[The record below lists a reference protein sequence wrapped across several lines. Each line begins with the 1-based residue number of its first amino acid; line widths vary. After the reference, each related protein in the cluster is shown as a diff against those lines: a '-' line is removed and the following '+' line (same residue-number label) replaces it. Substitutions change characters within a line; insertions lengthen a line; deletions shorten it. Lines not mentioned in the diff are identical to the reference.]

1 MIMGAENRGL
11 FMAEVHHAA
20 RSGFSKA
27 SSAYVSGRPGYPK
40 EIDSWLRD
48 TLGMCSNKRVVDLAA
63 GTGKFTAHLLQTG
76 ADVIA
81 VEPVQPMLDELRRSY
96 PSACAKEGNATH
108 IPLEDESADALFCAQ
123 AFHWFAS
130 EETMNEIRR
139 VLKPGGVFG
148 LIWNIRDETTGWVA
162 ALSRIMAPHEKG
174 APRFHEG
181 QWRSVFPTEGF
192 GDLREATFEHAH
204 RGHFETV
211 VVDRIMSVS
220 FIASLPQS
228 EREEVGQQVRRLV
241 HVYPGLSDETDVT
254 FPYRTFVTWTEKSL
268 AGT

>member
-1 MIMGAENRGL
+1 
-11 FMAEVHHAA
+11 MAEIHHAA

-40 EIDSWLRD
+40 EIDRWLRD
-48 TLGMCSNKRVVDLAA
+48 TLDMCSNKRVVDLAA
-63 GTGKFTAHLLQTG
+63 GTGKFTDHLLQTG
-76 ADVIA
+76 AEVIA
-81 VEPVQPMLDELRRSY
+81 VDPVQPMLDELRRSY
-96 PSACAKEGNATH
+96 PAACAMEGSATR

-130 EETMNEIRR
+130 TETMNEIKR

-162 ALSRIMAPHEKG
+162 ALSRIMAPHEKD
-174 APRFHEG
+174 APRFYAGH
-181 QWRSVFPTEGF
+181 WRSVFPAEGF
-192 GDLREATFEHAH
+192 GDLREATFENAY

-211 VVDRIMSVS
+211 VVDRVMSVS
-220 FIASLPQS
+220 FIASLSRS
-228 EREEVGQQVRRLV
+228 EREEVSQQVRQLV
-241 HVYPGLSDETDVT
+241 IAYPGLSDETDVT
-254 FPYRTFVTWTEKSL
+254 FPYQTFVAWTEKSR